1 MTDPRAL
8 IEVDHVSFSYEDAPP
23 ALSDVS
29 LTIAP
34 GEFVALTGANG
45 SGKTTLAKH
54 FNGLLRPSSGAV
66 RVDGSDTASRSIS
79 ELAHTVGYV
88 FQNPDHQIF
97 LPTVAEEVGFGPRN
111 LGVRG
116 AELEEQVE
124 AALALFELSEL
135 RERHP
140 TLLGRGVRRRVALAA
155 SYAMRP
161 RLLVLDEP
169 TGGLDRRATDQ
180 LMTVLHDLVAEGR
193 SVVLITH
200 DMRLVGEHAERMV
213 VLNGGVLRADGSTA
227 EVMACHELLQ
237 AAGIRPPAVAR
248 LAADLRDAGLPAALT
263 VDDFVENV
271 VALAGVPRADGAP

>member
-1 MTDPRAL
+1 MTDTPL
-8 IEVDHVSFSYEDAPP
+8 IEIDHVSFNYDDSPP
-23 ALSDVS
+23 ALRDVS
-29 LTIAP
+29 LAIAP

-54 FNGLLRPSSGAV
+54 FNGLLRPSSGRV
-66 RVDGSDTASRSIS
+66 RVDGSETANRSIS
-79 ELAHTVGYV
+79 ELAHTIGYV

-97 LPTVAEEVGFGPRN
+97 LPSVAEEVGFGPRN

-116 AELEEQVE
+116 AELEERV
-124 AALALFELSEL
+124 ASALALFELSEL

-169 TGGLDRRATDQ
+169 TGGLDRHATDQ
-180 LMTVLHDLVAEGR
+180 LMTVLHDLVTEGR

-200 DMRLVGEHAERMV
+200 DMRLVAEHAERMV
-213 VLNGGVLRADGSTA
+213 VINGGQLRADGPTV
-227 EVMACHELLQ
+227 EVMTRHDLLH

-248 LAADLRDAGLPAALT
+248 LAADLREAGLPAALT
-263 VDDFVENV
+263 VEEFVAS
-271 VALAGVPRADGAP
+271 VAALSRSRTAGQP

>member
-200 DMRLVGEHAERMV
+200 DMRLVGEHAERMI

-227 EVMACHELLQ
+227 EIMACHELLH

>member
-1 MTDPRAL
+1 MTDSATL
-8 IEVDHVSFSYEDAPP
+8 IEIDRVSFSYEDAPP
-23 ALSDVS
+23 ALRDVS

-54 FNGLLRPSSGAV
+54 FNGLLRPKSGEV
-66 RVDGSDTASRSIS
+66 RVDGADAANRSIS
-79 ELAHTVGYV
+79 QLARTVGYV

-97 LPTVAEEVGFGPRN
+97 LPSVAEEVSFGPSN

-116 AELEEQVE
+116 TELEERVE
-124 AALALFELSEL
+124 AALALFELREL

-140 TLLGRGVRRRVALAA
+140 TMLGRGVRRRVALAA
-155 SYAMRP
+155 TYAMRP

-169 TGGLDRRATDQ
+169 TGGLDRRATEQ
-180 LMTVLHDLVAEGR
+180 LMTVLHDLVDEGR

-200 DMRLVGEHAERMV
+200 DMRLVGEHAARMI
-213 VLNGGVLRADGSTA
+213 VLSGGELRADGPTA
-227 EVMACHELLQ
+227 EVMTRHDLLQ

-248 LAADLRDAGLPAALT
+248 LASDLRDAGLPAALT
-263 VDDFVENV
+263 VDDFVANV
-271 VALAGVPRADGAP
+271 VARTSGSRAGGPS

>member
-1 MTDPRAL
+1 MTDTRAL
-8 IEVDHVSFSYEDAPP
+8 IEIDHVSFSYEVSPP
-23 ALSDVS
+23 ALRDVS

-54 FNGLLRPSSGAV
+54 FNGLLRPSSGRV
-66 RVDGSDTASRSIS
+66 RVDGSETANRSIS

-97 LPTVAEEVGFGPRN
+97 LPSVAEEVGFGPRN

-116 AELEEQVE
+116 AELEERV
-124 AALALFELSEL
+124 ATALALFELTEL

-169 TGGLDRRATDQ
+169 TGGLDRHATDQ
-180 LMTVLHDLVAEGR
+180 LMTVLHDLVTEGR

-213 VLNGGVLRADGSTA
+213 VINGGQLRADGPTV
-227 EVMACHELLQ
+227 EVMTRHDLLH

-248 LAADLRDAGLPAALT
+248 LAADLREAGLPAALT
-263 VDDFVENV
+263 VEEFVAS
-271 VALAGVPRADGAP
+271 VAALSRSRTAGQP

>member
-1 MTDPRAL
+1 MTDTSAL
-8 IEVDHVSFSYEDAPP
+8 IEIDHVSFNYDESPP
-23 ALSDVS
+23 ALRDVS
-29 LTIAP
+29 LAIGA

-54 FNGLLRPSSGAV
+54 FNGLLRPTSGAV
-66 RVDGSDTASRSIS
+66 RVAGADASGRSIS

-97 LPTVAEEVGFGPRN
+97 LPTVVEEVAFGPRN

-116 AELEEQVE
+116 AELEERVE
-124 AALALFELSEL
+124 TALALFELAEV

-155 SYAMRP
+155 TYAMRP

-169 TGGLDRRATDQ
+169 TGGLDRRATEQ
-180 LMTVLHDLVAEGR
+180 LMAVLHALVAEGR

-200 DMRLVGEHAERMV
+200 DMQLVGEHAERMI
-213 VLNGGVLRADGSTA
+213 VLNGGQLRADGPTA
-227 EVMACHELLQ
+227 EVMTRHALLHE
-237 AAGIRPPAVAR
+237 AGIRPPAVAR
-248 LAADLRDAGLPAALT
+248 LAAELDDVGLPAALT
-263 VDDFVENV
+263 VDEFVAS
-271 VALAGVPRADGAP
+271 VAALSRSRTAGQP

>member
-1 MTDPRAL
+1 MTDTDPL
-8 IEVDHVSFSYEDAPP
+8 IEIEHLSFSYEGAPP
-23 ALSDVS
+23 ALRDIS
-29 LTIAP
+29 LTIGP

-54 FNGLLRPSSGAV
+54 FNGLLRPSSGQV
-66 RVDGSDTASRSIS
+66 RVEGRETGSRSIS
-79 ELAHTVGYV
+79 NLAHTVGYV

-97 LPTVAEEVGFGPRN
+97 LPSVAEEIGFGPRN
-111 LGVRG
+111 LGVQG
-116 AELEEQVE
+116 TELEERIE
-124 AALALFELSEL
+124 AALALFELGEL

-169 TGGLDRRATDQ
+169 TGGLDRRATGQ

-200 DMRLVGEHAERMV
+200 DMRLVGEHAERMI
-213 VLNGGVLRADGSTA
+213 VLNGGQLRADGPTA
-227 EVMACHELLQ
+227 EVMTHNDLLRE
-237 AAGIRPPAVAR
+237 AGIRPPAVAR

-263 VDDFVENV
+263 VDDFVES
-271 VALAGVPRADGAP
+271 VALRCGVRRVDGAP